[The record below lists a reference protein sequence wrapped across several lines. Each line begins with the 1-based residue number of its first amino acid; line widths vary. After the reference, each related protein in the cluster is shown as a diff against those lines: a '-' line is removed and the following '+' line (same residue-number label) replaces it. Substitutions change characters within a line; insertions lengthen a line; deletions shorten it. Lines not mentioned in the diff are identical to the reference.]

1 MSDFAAQAKCNDK
14 VDCKSGEC
22 CDESIDCSTS
32 EACRESDC
40 CEDGVKEGDQK
51 KTQVRLAEVEIDN
64 ETTALNIMVQFL
76 GLAQKRGAF
85 TIDESAKIWECVK
98 KFQRPQA

>member
-1 MSDFAAQAKCNDK
+1 MSDFTAQAKCNDK
-14 VDCKSGEC
+14 VDVNGEC
-22 CDESIDCSTS
+22 LCDESIDCSTS

-40 CEDGVKEGDQK
+40 CEEGVKEGDQQ
-51 KTQVRLAEVEIDN
+51 KTQIRLADVEIDN

-85 TIDESAKIWECVK
+85 TIDEAAKIWECVK

>member
-32 EACRESDC
+32 EACRKATA
-40 CEDGVKEGDQK
+40 VRRVLRKATK
-51 KTQVRLAEVEIDN
+51 KRLKLDWQM
-64 ETTALNIMVQFL
+64 LRLIMKLPHSISWSSFWDL
-76 GLAQKRGAF
+76 LK
-85 TIDESAKIWECVK
+85 SAAPLQLTSR
-98 KFQRPQA
+98 QRFGNV